1 MSAAAVEDARAVVEA
16 VEQRDQVVE
25 DETFEQLPQSFILI
39 DELQQCGVSATDL
52 KVRLPSRIARVS
64 ALPSRARCPSRA
76 LTRPSR
82 GFPFPP
88 ELFPHT
94 RSTPAVPS
102 RPTRK

>member
-1 MSAAAVEDARAVVEA
+1 MTAAAVEDARAVVEA

-64 ALPSRARCPSRA
+64 ALPSRARSSLARA
-76 LTRPSR
+76 HSPLTRV
-82 GFPFPP
+82 PFP
-88 ELFPHT
+88 
-94 RSTPAVPS
+94 A
-102 RPTRK
+102 